1 MSMNTIVHRNGGRV
15 WLEGVK
21 GWSPAEKHSS
31 VHAAQEAIMQAVGE
45 KVAYD
50 CLVGVSG
57 LAFRLQVSKSG
68 LCPSS
73 AHPFCGWRCVARSTE
88 SVPWHVQVFEL
99 NPADGEQVKTAR
111 RAVVDS
117 IERGVPVQ
125 YGEEEDG
132 VIIGY
137 QREGAE
143 WLCLHPMHDGGQEE
157 FVETELPWGL
167 GIYTG
172 PKPQR
177 ASRRELAVEA
187 LRQATT
193 MAGAFEAESY
203 YVGFKAWEEYLGQ
216 LRAMAAED
224 HARQQDILGNAW
236 IYACLAGYR
245 RSAALYLREVA
256 GEFAPAAAERLTNA
270 ASLYERMSGEVLTDP
285 QHKAAA
291 IAPFPWN
298 LKPGQPWSAG
308 QRQEQIRRLECA
320 LPLEREA
327 IAHLEQATALAAGS
341 SQ

>member
-1 MSMNTIVHRNGGRV
+1 
-15 WLEGVK
+15 
-21 GWSPAEKHSS
+21 
-31 VHAAQEAIMQAVGE
+31 
-45 KVAYD
+45 
-50 CLVGVSG
+50 
-57 LAFRLQVSKSG
+57 
-68 LCPSS
+68 
-73 AHPFCGWRCVARSTE
+73 
-88 SVPWHVQVFEL
+88 VFEL
-99 NPADGEQVKTAR
+99 NPEDGEQVKTAR

-117 IERGVPVQ
+117 IERGIPAQ

-132 VIIGY
+132 VIIGC
-137 QREGAE
+137 QQEGAE
-143 WLCLHPMHDGGQEE
+143 WLCLHPMHNGGRQE
-157 FVETELPWGL
+157 FVETERPWGL

-193 MAGAFEAESY
+193 MAGALEAESY
-203 YVGFKAWEEYLGQ
+203 HMGFKAWEEYIGQ
-216 LRAMAAED
+216 LRAMADAGIAAEKVEV
-224 HARQQDILGNAW
+224 LGNAW

-327 IAHLEQATALAAGS
+327 IAHLEQATALAAGP